1 MSQPSYHSAKVY
13 RRHSALYSL
22 MYDADFIML
31 LTNLSCMTVL
41 HQ

>member
-1 MSQPSYHSAKVY
+1 
-13 RRHSALYSL
+13 

-41 HQ
+41 HQWWSSYPKYICGS